1 LNTFEQFLHDS
12 IDLKLYSVNAEISA
26 INPQFKSY
34 KKWIKGY
41 IGPATAELHDI
52 KGPKLNAIKD
62 ENRNAIFPEFSV
74 NLNGKTFFL
83 AIKGCGA
90 YEDMYQGNSL
100 SPLHIRNACRDST
113 CLHLVDKLTTGTGF
127 IMGESWM
134 GESPYGCQG
143 FINAFDELAFSKLAK
158 LDSINGAHICPVI
171 GVVQLPPKIEEM
183 ARKFFWFSTY
193 KDHFY
198 QEIRLMPS
206 NIRLYFESSRLV
218 ANPSSFF
225 SLFDLDTEKLIEK
238 FEINFIKSGIALLS
252 LFLRSAKKEGDNITG
267 IIYQDV
273 WLDKDCVVAP
283 DGTIHFAD
291 LEGLIWK
298 TVPQN
303 KFAETQTNEWEKLV
317 FEFLFALVKI
327 DSYRHQLEG
336 SKMSW
341 NRQREELAL
350 LVQLAINR
358 DSFAYSKN
366 HNKDLLIVLE
376 GTEVPSVEIPLLEM
390 VN

>member
-1 LNTFEQFLHDS
+1 MNAFEQFLHDS
-12 IDLKLYSVNAEISA
+12 IDLNLYSLTAEISA

-34 KKWIKGY
+34 KKWIKCY
-41 IGPATAELHDI
+41 LGPATAEIHDI
-52 KGPKLNAIKD
+52 KGPKVNAIKD

-74 NLNGKTFFL
+74 DHNGKIFYL

-90 YEDMYQGNSL
+90 YEDMYEGKVL
-100 SPLHIRNACRDST
+100 SPAHIRNACRDST

-127 IMGESWM
+127 IMAESWM

-143 FINAFDELAFSKLAK
+143 FINAFDELNFSKLAK
-158 LDSINGAHICPVI
+158 FDSINGAHICPVI
-171 GVVQLPPKIEEM
+171 GVVKLPSEIEEM

-225 SLFDLDTEKLIEK
+225 SLFELENEKQIEK
-238 FEINFIKSGIALLS
+238 FELNFIRSGIALLS
-252 LFLRSAKKEGDNITG
+252 LYIRSAKKEDDNITG
-267 IIYQDV
+267 IVYQDV

-298 TVPQN
+298 SVAQD
-303 KFAETQTNEWEKLV
+303 KFEETQTQEWKKLV

-327 DSYRHQLEG
+327 DTYRHQINGRKL
-336 SKMSW
+336 SW

-350 LVQLAINR
+350 LIQRSINQDR
-358 DSFAYSKN
+358 FAYTKN
-366 HNKDLLIVLE
+366 NNNNLLIVLE
-376 GTEVPSVEIPLLEM
+376 GTEIPSVEIPILEM

>member
-1 LNTFEQFLHDS
+1 
-12 IDLKLYSVNAEISA
+12 
-26 INPQFKSY
+26 
-34 KKWIKGY
+34 
-41 IGPATAELHDI
+41 
-52 KGPKLNAIKD
+52 
-62 ENRNAIFPEFSV
+62 
-74 NLNGKTFFL
+74 
-83 AIKGCGA
+83 
-90 YEDMYQGNSL
+90 
-100 SPLHIRNACRDST
+100 
-113 CLHLVDKLTTGTGF
+113 
-127 IMGESWM
+127 
-134 GESPYGCQG
+134 
-143 FINAFDELAFSKLAK
+143 
-158 LDSINGAHICPVI
+158 
-171 GVVQLPPKIEEM
+171 
-183 ARKFFWFSTY
+183 
-193 KDHFY
+193 
-198 QEIRLMPS
+198 
-206 NIRLYFESSRLV
+206 LYFESSRLV

-298 TVPQN
+298 TVHQD
-303 KFAETQTNEWEKLV
+303 KFAETQSKEWEKLV

-327 DSYRHQLEG
+327 DSYRHQFNG

-350 LVQLAINR
+350 LIQLAINR

-376 GTEVPSVEIPLLEM
+376 GAEVPSVEIPLLEM

>member
-1 LNTFEQFLHDS
+1 M
-12 IDLKLYSVNAEISA
+12 
-26 INPQFKSY
+26 NPQFKSY

-52 KGPKLNAIKD
+52 KEPKLNAIKD
-62 ENRNAIFPEFSV
+62 ENRNALFPEFSV
-74 NLNGKTFFL
+74 NLNGTLFFL

-90 YEDMYQGNSL
+90 YEDMYAGKSL
-100 SPLHIRNACRDST
+100 SPLLIRNACRDPAS
-113 CLHLVDKLTTGTGF
+113 LHLIDKLTTGTGF
-127 IMGESWM
+127 IMSESWM

-143 FINAFDELAFSKLAK
+143 FTNALDELAFSNLAK

-171 GVVQLPPKIEEM
+171 GVVQLPPEIEEM

-218 ANPSSFF
+218 ANPGSFF
-225 SLFDLDTEKLIEK
+225 SLFDLDSEKLIEK

-252 LFLRSAKKEGDNITG
+252 LFLRSAKKEGNNVTG

-283 DGTIHFAD
+283 DGNIHFAD

-298 TVPQN
+298 TVHQD
-303 KFAETQTNEWEKLV
+303 KFAENQTKEWEKLA

-327 DSYRHQLEG
+327 DSYRHQLED
-336 SKMSW
+336 SKKSW

-350 LVQLAINR
+350 LIQLAINQDR
-358 DSFAYSKN
+358 YAYSKYQ
-366 HNKDLLIVLE
+366 NKDLFIVLE
-376 GTEVPSVEIPLLEM
+376 GTDLPSVEIPLLEM